1 MTSVISN
8 STHKT
13 SNNLAYNTSAKNR
26 QPKSPMIF
34 DHNHPTSQQKQR
46 TKLIVDKDIG
56 HTTMEGIHESIV
68 AALQNATSNTI
79 IKIASDL
86 YEE

>member
-13 SNNLAYNTSAKNR
+13 SNNLAYNTSVKNR
-26 QPKSPMIF
+26 QPKSSLIF
-34 DHNHPTSQQKQR
+34 EQNNQKQR